1 MYPDPKNV
9 ELIKFHLKS
18 KGFGDAYS
26 ESSLMNCLHSRMQ
39 RKRCLTYKNYL
50 NLLQDEEEFKFFS
63 NNLSIN
69 VTSFFR
75 DQFVFKSFLEFYKT
89 YMTEI
94 IDRKEISDVEIWS
107 VGCANG
113 SEPYTVAMIL
123 HKAFENQLSRYN
135 IKIHA
140 TDVNKDILGIAK
152 SGVYSQPL
160 EKDVPQP
167 YLDRY
172 FHQSNSKFV
181 ISDKIK
187 KMVTFTYLDLLSDS
201 FPFNELDIIF
211 CRYVLMYFQ
220 KSHQK
225 KLIKRYYELLKPG
238 GFLIL
243 GTTDPIPSSEQN
255 IFIQLSDHDLFLP
268 LSNKDRI
275 YQKQLSKEQRERI
288 LASLPEEFFFCEWC
302 GKHFYTVKMLNYH
315 LKQSSCRK
323 GELHCYICGNAHYSR
338 TGLVAHLKYS
348 QYIDQND
355 PISLVFNR
363 NIRKTR
369 LSK

>member
-1 MYPDPKNV
+1 MYPDPENIV
-9 ELIKFHLKS
+9 LIKHHLKS
-18 KGFGDAYS
+18 KGFRDAYS
-26 ESSLMNCLHSRMQ
+26 ESSLMNGLHIRMA

-50 NLLQDEEEFKFFS
+50 DLLQDEEEFNVFS

-75 DQFVFKSFLEFYKT
+75 DQVVFDSILEFLKI

-94 IDRKEISDVEIWS
+94 IDRKELSDIEIWS
-107 VGCANG
+107 AGCANG
-113 SEPYTVAMIL
+113 SEPYSIAMIL
-123 HKAFENQLSRYN
+123 HKALENQLSRYN

-140 TDVNKDILGIAK
+140 TDVNKDILSIANSGI
-152 SGVYSQPL
+152 YSQTL
-160 EKDVPQP
+160 EKDVPQS
-167 YLDRY
+167 YLDKF

-225 KLIKRYYELLKPG
+225 KLIKRFYKLLKPG
-238 GFLIL
+238 GFLVL

-255 IFIQLSDHDLFLP
+255 IFIQLSDHDLFIP

-275 YQKQLSKEQRERI
+275 YQKLLSPEQRERI
-288 LASLPEEFFFCEWC
+288 LASLPEEIFFCEWC
-302 GKHFYTVKMLNYH
+302 GRHFSTVKILNNH
-315 LKQSSCRK
+315 LKQSTCRK
-323 GELHCYICGNAHYSR
+323 GGLHCYICGNTHYSR

-348 QYIDQND
+348 HFIDQND

-363 NIRKTR
+363 NIRKTG